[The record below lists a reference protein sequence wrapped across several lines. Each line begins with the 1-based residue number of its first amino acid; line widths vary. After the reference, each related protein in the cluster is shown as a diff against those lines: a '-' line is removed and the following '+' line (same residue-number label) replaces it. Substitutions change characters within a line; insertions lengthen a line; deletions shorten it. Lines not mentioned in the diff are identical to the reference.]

1 MESLAFLHLLQ
12 VFDSQFPVGGIET
25 YAQLRFDADSLREL
39 IANQIRFG
47 WGRLDLAA
55 GSLAWRSPADHETLE
70 SLAAELHAY
79 KIIPRGGLGRKTSRP
94 SPHLPDCCTGNPRSD
109 SPLLPSRTDLRRVVL
124 ARSSP

>member
-94 SPHLPDCCTGNPRSD
+94 SPHLQIAVQEIHDLIRRSFHRGLT
-109 SPLLPSRTDLRRVVL
+109 SAELS
-124 ARSSP
+124 